1 MTKRGGNQSYTT
13 GNYTIRL
20 IGLTSRQVHNE
31 TMPNH
36 FIGLMD
42 DFMQRIGQTLP
53 TRVPGTAIYMYSSPG
68 GTPPALVQNLTHNKV
83 LHERVVFLTVVTK
96 EIPYVDARDRVQVE
110 PLGEHFHRITANYGF
125 AEEANVPELLTDIEI
140 DGQGFTLA
148 ETTFFLGREQLFATA
163 RPGMAI
169 WRERLFSRT
178 ARNALGAT
186 AFFHVPP
193 ERVVEVGMQIEL

>member
-1 MTKRGGNQSYTT
+1 M
-13 GNYTIRL
+13 
-20 IGLTSRQVHNE
+20 
-31 TMPNH
+31 
-36 FIGLMD
+36 
-42 DFMQRIGQTLP
+42 
-53 TRVPGTAIYMYSSPG
+53 
-68 GTPPALVQNLTHNKV
+68 
-83 LHERVVFLTVVTK
+83 VTK

-110 PLGEHFHRITANYGF
+110 PLGEHFYRITANYGF
-125 AEEANVPELLTDIEI
+125 AEEANVPELLAGIQI
-140 DGQGFTLA
+140 DAQGFNLH